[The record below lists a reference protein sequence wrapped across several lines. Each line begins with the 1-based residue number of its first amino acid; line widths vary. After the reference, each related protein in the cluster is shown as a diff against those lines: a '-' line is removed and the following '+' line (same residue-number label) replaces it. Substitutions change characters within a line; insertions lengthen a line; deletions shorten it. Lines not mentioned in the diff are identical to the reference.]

1 MCVQVHIFSIFYLS
15 GNFSTKGSEFH
26 FLIAGYTEILV
37 STDESEPVNFWVYW
51 NKRTHPRT
59 QSNTTHTVSRGK
71 SVLIDIPNVLSINSN
86 YRETPADI
94 GIQLHS
100 QDGKRLTVSQFLRSF
115 HFIGFS
121 FVLKIDAFLVFPK
134 IETKFKTYEYFALF
148 IPSAGFFGFVT
159 TEPHTTITITPVTDI
174 TTFFVIFHSLI
185 RGKNYTATVPAAG
198 TSVIGTASSDLSGTR
213 VISDKP
219 LSFFVGRQYS
229 RSIDRVLR
237 QFPPTETW
245 GFKFFLVPLSTHSAD
260 RYRILASR
268 GRTECSVTCT
278 NASLSETITLANPGD
293 FKQLI
298 YTTHYC
304 SVECNHPIL
313 IFEYQY
319 CEYDKYNMKMIPPV
333 GQYSNDY
340 DLYFSNALE
349 GDTDLIKLAIPTEY
363 DPFLLR
369 FDGRPLSGVAFVN
382 VSCSNGEVC
391 GRVAMYHLT
400 NATGS
405 HKLVHKDPDARFIAI
420 AYVCS
425 IWKYDYGYVGGMKF
439 DSIAGE
445 FGNLLH
451 CLVSK

>member
-26 FLIAGYTEILV
+26 FLITADTYILV
-37 STDESEPVNFWVYW
+37 FTDESEPVNFWVYW

-71 SVLIDIPNVLSINSN
+71 TVLIAIPYALSIKWN
-86 YRETPADI
+86 YPGTPADI

-100 QDGKRLTVSQFLRSF
+100 QDGKQLTVLQTVLTRTSGSALGIDTF
-115 HFIGFS
+115 H
-121 FVLKIDAFLVFPK
+121 VFPK
-134 IETKFKTYEYFALF
+134 IETESKTYEYFALY
-148 IPSAGFFGFVT
+148 IPVAHVFGFVT
-159 TEPHTTITITPVTDI
+159 TEPHTTITITPVTNI
-174 TTFFVIFHSLI
+174 TTFFVIFHSLV
-185 RGKNYTATVPAAG
+185 RGENYTATVPAAG
-198 TSVIGTASSDLSGTR
+198 TSVTGTASSDLSGTR

-219 LSFFVGRQYS
+219 LSFFGGPPLSSQGLWQ
-229 RSIDRVLR
+229 I
-237 QFPPTETW
+237 PPTETW
-245 GFKFFLVPLSTHSAD
+245 GFKFFLVPLSTCSTD
-260 RYRILASR
+260 GYRILASR
-268 GRTECSVTCT
+268 GGTECSVTCT

-293 FKQLI
+293 FKQLN
-298 YTTHYC
+298 YTTRYC

-313 IFEYQY
+313 ILEFHRCGNY
-319 CEYDKYNMKMIPPV
+319 KYNLKMIPPV

-340 DLYFSNALE
+340 DLYFT
-349 GDTDLIKLAIPTEY
+349 GVFGRDTVLKLAIPTEY
-363 DPFLLR
+363 DPSLLR

-382 VSCSNGEVC
+382 LSCSDGEVC
-391 GRVAMYHLT
+391 GRVATYHLT

-420 AYVCS
+420 AYACS
-425 IWKYDYGYVGGMKF
+425 TRSYGFGYVGGMKF